1 MRVTPLHTQW
11 LPTRDACA
19 QLGVTRRT
27 LQRRAAA
34 GAIDTRP
41 APDGRT
47 LYAVPATGSGAT
59 VDAPAPATRHP
70 ATPATHPATHP
81 AVAALAGELAVALER
96 AVRAELER
104 DAARAQVAQLEA
116 ERDEARAAGV
126 DLAAR
131 LVKRGRIL
139 RELAARLAP

>member
-1 MRVTPLHTQW
+1 MRVTPLHSQW

-34 GAIDTRP
+34 GAIDTRS

-47 LYAVPATGSGAT
+47 LYAVPVAGVAATG
-59 VDAPAPATRHP
+59 DAPSPATRHP

-81 AVAALAGELAVALER
+81 AVAALAGELAAALER
-96 AVRAELER
+96 ALRAELER
-104 DAARAQVAQLEA
+104 DEARARGAQLEA
-116 ERDEARAAGV
+116 ERDAARAAGA